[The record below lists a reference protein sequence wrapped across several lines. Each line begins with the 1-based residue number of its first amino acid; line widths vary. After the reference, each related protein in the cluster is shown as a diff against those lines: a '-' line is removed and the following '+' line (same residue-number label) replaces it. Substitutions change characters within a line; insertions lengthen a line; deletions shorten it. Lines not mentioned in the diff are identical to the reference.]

1 MFAWSLIAIELAFL
15 YLAYWFVFVREPKN
29 IEIEGQLWGGYDSHT
44 YKTFENNV
52 IDFPEHYGNHDPHQ
66 GGRAA

>member
-1 MFAWSLIAIELAFL
+1 MFAWLLIAIELAFL

-29 IEIEGQLWGGYDSHT
+29 IQIEGQLWGGYDSST
-44 YKTFENNV
+44 YKSFEHNV
-52 IDFPEHYGNHDPHQ
+52 LDFPEQYGDETHN

>member
-1 MFAWSLIAIELAFL
+1 MFAWSLIAVELSFL

-29 IEIEGQLWGGYDSHT
+29 IQIDGQMWGGYESDS
-44 YKTFENNV
+44 YRSFEHNV
-52 IDFPEHYGNHDPHQ
+52 VDFPEQCSEEPHH